1 MDIVTRTV
9 AIAIEQSRAEEAL
22 RESEHRWRSLTET
35 LPQLVWSTAP
45 DGAADYFSTQW
56 TQHTGIPES
65 DLLGWHGWKHCI
77 RRIASRPGDSG
88 WTRWQGTGPYDVE
101 YRVRRQDGVYRWFK
115 TRGVPIRDGDGNIA
129 KWFGTCTD
137 ITDLRQAQ
145 EALRESEE
153 RFRGTFENAAVGI
166 AHTDAGGRFLRV
178 NEKFCAI
185 IGYAR
190 EELLQ
195 KTFQDITHPDD
206 LAASI
211 EPFTVLMRGESPAF
225 GLEKRY
231 LRKDGSIVWV
241 ELFAS
246 LQRNEAGQPAYAI
259 A

>member
-1 MDIVTRTV
+1 M
-9 AIAIEQSRAEEAL
+9 L
-22 RESEHRWRSLTET
+22 GWRWLET
-35 LPQLVWSTAP
+35 L
-45 DGAADYFSTQW
+45 
-56 TQHTGIPES
+56 HPE
-65 DLLGWHGWKHCI
+65 DREPT
-77 RRIASRPGDSG
+77 RRFWLDSVAG
-88 WTRWQGTGPYDVE
+88 RRPYDVE

-185 IGYAR
+185 IGYTR
-190 EELLQ
+190 EELLE

-231 LRKDGSIVWV
+231 LRKDGSVVWV
-241 ELFAS
+241 ATVCLT
-246 LQRNEAGQPAYAI
+246 PAERGRGTPLTPSR
-259 A
+259 